1 MNSSHWFHQWNPTHN
16 IFDILLLC
24 KYLPLNWYFYWAD
37 VQKAKTSQ
45 PPPPGP
51 IWPHIYICKHPPN
64 TARQTSAPLLD
75 WRLLNW
81 TFQTQHHSIFQFVS
95 NIGPAAAWLAMK
107 YNTPFLH
114 PHFQWTTLRLRLQI
128 FRDSILGHPD
138 DDRDTG
144 LCHSHQ
150 IFIKYFITT

>member
-95 NIGPAAAWLAMK
+95 NIGLLLPGW
-107 YNTPFLH
+107 
-114 PHFQWTTLRLRLQI
+114 QWNTTLLFFIHTFSEQLCVCVYKY
-128 FRDSILGHPD
+128 SEILFWVILM
-138 DDRDTG
+138 TIETQV
-144 LCHSHQ
+144 CVTAT
-150 IFIKYFITT
+150 KYLSNIL